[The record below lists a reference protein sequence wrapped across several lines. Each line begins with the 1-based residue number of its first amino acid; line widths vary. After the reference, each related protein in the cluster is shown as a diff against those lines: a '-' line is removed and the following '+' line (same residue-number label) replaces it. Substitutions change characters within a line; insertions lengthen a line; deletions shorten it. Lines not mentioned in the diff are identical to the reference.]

1 MNILITGA
9 WSDWENCREAL
20 EEMGHE
26 VAFTQQEKDPLPVA
40 YEWVEGTICNG
51 LFLHHDID
59 QFVNLKYIQLTSA
72 GTDRVPEE
80 KIRARGI
87 RLHNAW
93 GVYSVPMAEF
103 AFGGVLQLYKKSR
116 YFADNQRLRR
126 WEKHRGLQEL
136 AGKTVC
142 ILGCGS
148 VGTACAKR
156 FRAFDCRVVGVARS
170 SGENPDYDEILPVQ
184 MLDAALSRS
193 DIVVLT
199 LPLTADTRYLMD
211 RSRFAAMK
219 PGSILVNIARGAIV
233 DAEAL
238 IQALEEKLGGAV
250 LDVFEEEPLAP
261 HCPLWDME
269 HVILTPHNS
278 FVGQGNGARLAR
290 IIMDNLEKKHEDSDR
305 FTEK

>member
-9 WSDWENCREAL
+9 WRGWKDCEEAL
-20 EEMGHE
+20 EAMGHK
-26 VAFTQQEKDPLPVA
+26 VAFMQQEKDPVPVPC
-40 YEWVEGTICNG
+40 EWVEGVVCNG

-59 QFVNLKYIQLTSA
+59 RFPNLKYIQLTSA
-72 GTDRVPEE
+72 GMDRIPEE
-80 KIRARGI
+80 KIQARGI
-87 RLHNAW
+87 RVHNAR

-103 AFGGVLQLYKKSR
+103 ALGGVLQLYKRSR
-116 YFADNQRLRR
+116 YFAENQRLHR
-126 WEKHRGLQEL
+126 WEKHRGLLEL

-148 VGTACAKR
+148 VGTECAKR
-156 FRAFDCRVVGVARS
+156 FRAFGCQVVGVARS
-170 SGENPDYDEILPVQ
+170 SRENPDYDEILPME
-184 MLDAALSRS
+184 MLDTVLSRS
-193 DIVVLT
+193 DVVVLT
-199 LPLTADTRYLMD
+199 LPLTADTRHLMD

-250 LDVFEEEPLAP
+250 LDVFEEEPLSP
-261 HCPLWDME
+261 HSPLWEME

-290 IIMDNLEKKHEDSDR
+290 IIMDNLEKE
-305 FTEK
+305 T